1 MKSTLMAPVLAML
14 MLTLGACQ
22 PTPPPDEPST
32 TAEPSAEPT
41 APEPTPPAIDDQPL
55 EDVPPATATALLPP
69 PGAGQAQFDGY
80 GDLRFGMSET
90 ELRQAWSG
98 ELSGPPASGD
108 CHYLSPA
115 SQAVPA
121 DLAFMVE
128 GDRFVRYDIG
138 TRTPEAPG
146 GGRAGMSADEV
157 RALYAG
163 HVEERPHKYVE
174 GGANLRVT
182 DAAGSDG
189 VLVFEVDA
197 DGEVTRWRAGLPP
210 QVDYVE
216 GCS

>member
-1 MKSTLMAPVLAML
+1 

-22 PTPPPDEPST
+22 PSPPPDEPSAA
-32 TAEPSAEPT
+32 AEPSEPGST
-41 APEPTPPAIDDQPL
+41 PSEPAPPVIDDQPL
-55 EDVPPATATALLPP
+55 EDVPPATASALLPP
-69 PGAGQAQFDGY
+69 PGSGLAQFDGY
-80 GDLRFGMSET
+80 ADLRFGMNEA
-90 ELRQAWSG
+90 ELRQAWRG
-98 ELSGPPASGD
+98 ELSGPPAASGD
-108 CHYLSPA
+108 CRYLSPA

-128 GDRFVRYDIG
+128 NGRFVRYDIG
-138 TRTPEAPG
+138 TRTLEAPG
-146 GGRAGMSADEV
+146 GGRAGMSADRV

-182 DAAGSDG
+182 DPAGSDG
-189 VLVFEVDA
+189 VLVFEVDP